1 MLKKM
6 KINSSYLII
15 DVIILILH
23 LLIFIGMLTLSS
35 LLVTPIFGVAPDSE
49 ELILA
54 SFFGVFAFLI
64 LFLSISII
72 RERTNKRALFLA
84 SASLLW
90 MSLWCLLVS
99 AYDMKGF
106 IMAYVVVT
114 LPLLVIR
121 LRYAESGK
129 L

>member
-1 MLKKM
+1 M
-6 KINSSYLII
+6 I
-15 DVIILILH
+15 DAIILILH

-35 LLVTPIFGVAPDSE
+35 LLIAPIFGVAPDSE
-49 ELILA
+49 ELMLA

-64 LFLSISII
+64 LFLNISMV
-72 RERTNKRALFLA
+72 RKRTNKRTLLLA

-99 AYDMKGF
+99 AFDMKGF
-106 IMAYVVVT
+106 IVAYIVVT
-114 LPLLVIR
+114 LPLLFIR
-121 LRYAESGK
+121 LRCAKSGK

>member
-1 MLKKM
+1 ML
-6 KINSSYLII
+6 I
-15 DVIILILH
+15 
-23 LLIFIGMLTLSS
+23 LSS
-35 LLVTPIFGVAPDSE
+35 LLIAPIFGVAPDSE
-49 ELILA
+49 DLLLA

-64 LFLSISII
+64 LFLNISMI
-72 RERTNKRALFLA
+72 RERNNKRAFLLA
-84 SASLLW
+84 GASLLW

-99 AYDMKGF
+99 VYDMKGF
-106 IMAYVVVT
+106 MVAYIVVI

>member
-1 MLKKM
+1 MTK
-6 KINSSYLII
+6 NSRYLVF

-23 LLIFIGMLTLSS
+23 LLIFIGMLTLSG
-35 LLVTPIFGVAPDSE
+35 LLIAPIFGVAPDSE
-49 ELILA
+49 DLMLA

-64 LFLSISII
+64 LFLNISMI
-72 RERTNKRALFLA
+72 RQRTNKRALLLA
-84 SASLLW
+84 GASLLW
-90 MSLWCLLVS
+90 ISLWCLLVS

-106 IMAYVVVT
+106 MVAYIVVT

-121 LRYAESGK
+121 LRYTESGK

>member
-1 MLKKM
+1 MKK
-6 KINSSYLII
+6 NSRYLVF

-35 LLVTPIFGVAPDSE
+35 LLIAPIFGIAPDSE
-49 ELILA
+49 DLILA

-64 LFLSISII
+64 LFRNISMI
-72 RERTNKRALFLA
+72 RQRTNKRALLLA
-84 SASLLW
+84 GASLLW
-90 MSLWCLLVS
+90 ISLWCLLVS

-106 IMAYVVVT
+106 MVAYIVVT

-121 LRYAESGK
+121 LSYAESGK

>member
-1 MLKKM
+1 ML
-6 KINSSYLII
+6 I
-15 DVIILILH
+15 
-23 LLIFIGMLTLSS
+23 LSS
-35 LLVTPIFGVAPDSE
+35 LLIAPIFGVAPDSE
-49 ELILA
+49 DLILA

-64 LFLSISII
+64 LFLNISMI
-72 RERTNKRALFLA
+72 RERNNKKALLLPG
-84 SASLLW
+84 ASLLW
-90 MSLWCLLVS
+90 ISLWCLLVS

-106 IMAYVVVT
+106 MVAYIVVT

>member
-1 MLKKM
+1 MNK
-6 KINSSYLII
+6 NSRYLIF

-23 LLIFIGMLTLSS
+23 LLIFIGMLILSS
-35 LLVTPIFGVAPDSE
+35 LLIAPIFGVAPDSE
-49 ELILA
+49 DLLLA

-64 LFLSISII
+64 LFLNISMI
-72 RERTNKRALFLA
+72 RERNNKRAFLLA
-84 SASLLW
+84 GASLLW

-106 IMAYVVVT
+106 MVAYIVVT